1 MSVGRGPV
9 ARTAAA
15 VAHAAAGSVGR
26 AVTAATAIGLSLAG
40 CKVGPDF
47 KAPVPPQTQSYAAPG
62 DAPPPAD
69 QRVTLGARIEGDWW
83 AQFHSPALNELI
95 KLGIDN
101 NQDIAGA
108 KARIAEAHEEVNAAH
123 AALLPS
129 LTFDTTV
136 GRQKYGKSLFGPLDF
151 VIPPFTYYTVGPGL
165 NAPLDLFGGN
175 KRALE
180 ERTAYEDYQK
190 DALQAAYLSLTTNI
204 IEQALAAA
212 SARAQIEVVQDII
225 ANDQRN
231 VDLVQTSLSAGQA
244 TRTQLL
250 TAQTQLA
257 TDKTLLPE
265 LRQEEST
272 ARHALAILVGQEP
285 AQWTPAAL
293 SLSDFN
299 LPGEIAAS
307 LPSEL
312 VHRRPD
318 ILAAEAQLHAASAA
332 IGVATANL
340 YPNITL
346 TGSLTQQALTPG
358 GLFQGAA
365 AAWSIA
371 ANLTAPLYDAG
382 RLRAEQRAA
391 VDGYQAALADYR
403 QVILRSFGDVADG
416 LQALTN
422 DEEQFNSQTVA
433 AQTAAS
439 ARDLVRR
446 SYTVGNSGIL
456 DVLDAERSTAQ
467 AQLGVARA
475 RAQRLADT
483 ARLYMALGGTP
494 VPRTAEAAVAATR

>member
-1 MSVGRGPV
+1 MSRVRLLVCSG
-9 ARTAAA
+9 T
-15 VAHAAAGSVGR
+15 
-26 AVTAATAIGLSLAG
+26 LAL
-40 CKVGPDF
+40 CACTVGPNF
-47 KAPVPPQTQSYAAPG
+47 KAPDAPAVRGYSAPG

-69 QRVTLGARIEGDWW
+69 QRVTLGAQIEGDWW
-83 AQFHSPALNELI
+83 AQFHSTPLNELI
-95 KLGIDN
+95 KVAIDA
-101 NQDIAGA
+101 NQDIAAG
-108 KARIAEAHEEVNAAH
+108 KARIAEAQEEVTAAH

-129 LTFDTTV
+129 LTFGTTV

-151 VIPPFTYYTVGPGL
+151 VIPPFTYYTVGPSI

-180 ERTAYEDYQK
+180 ETKAYGDYQK
-190 DALQAAYLSLTTNI
+190 VELDAAYLSLTANVVA
-204 IEQALAAA
+204 QALSVAA
-212 SARAQIEVVQDII
+212 ARAQIEVVQDII

-231 VDLVQTSLSAGQA
+231 VDLVQTSLDDGQA

-265 LRQEEST
+265 LHQEEST
-272 ARHALAILVGQEP
+272 ARHALAILLGQSP
-285 AQWTPAAL
+285 AEWTPPEL
-293 SLSDFN
+293 TLNDFV

-318 ILAAEAQLHAASAA
+318 IRAAEAQLHAASAA

-346 TGSLTQQALTPG
+346 SGSLTQQALTPG
-358 GLFQGAA
+358 GLFNGAA
-365 AAWSIA
+365 AAWTIA
-371 ANLTAPLYDAG
+371 ANLTAPLYDGG
-382 RLRAEQRAA
+382 RLRAERRAA

-403 QVILRSFGDVADG
+403 QVILRSFGDVADS
-416 LQALTN
+416 LQALSN
-422 DEEQFNSQTVA
+422 DDEQFNSQAVA
-433 AQTAAS
+433 AQTAAA
-439 ARDLVRR
+439 ARDLARR

-467 AQLGVARA
+467 AQLGLSRA
-475 RAQRLADT
+475 RAQRLIDT

-494 VPRTAEAAVAATR
+494 VPPAATANSVATTTP

>member
-1 MSVGRGPV
+1 MSRVRLLVCSG
-9 ARTAAA
+9 ALA
-15 VAHAAAGSVGR
+15 
-26 AVTAATAIGLSLAG
+26 LSA
-40 CKVGPDF
+40 CTVGPNF
-47 KAPVPPQTQSYAAPG
+47 KTPEAPTAGGYAAPG

-83 AQFHSPALNELI
+83 AQFHSTTLNDLI
-95 KLGIDN
+95 QVAIDA
-101 NQDIAGA
+101 NQDIAAG
-108 KARIAEAHEEVNAAH
+108 KARIAQAQEEVTAAH

-129 LTFDTTV
+129 LTFGTTV

-151 VIPPFTYYTVGPGL
+151 VIPPFTYYTVGPGI

-175 KRALE
+175 KRVLE
-180 ERTAYEDYQK
+180 ERAAYEDYQK
-190 DALQAAYLSLTTNI
+190 QELNAAYLSLTANVVA
-204 IEQALAAA
+204 QALAVA
-212 SARAQIEVVQDII
+212 SAHAQIDVVQDII

-231 VDLVQTSLSAGQA
+231 VDLVQTALDDGQA

-250 TAQTQLA
+250 TAQTQRA

-272 ARHALAILVGQEP
+272 ARHALAILVGKQP
-285 AQWTPAAL
+285 AEWAPPTITL
-293 SLSDFN
+293 NDFV

-346 TGSLTQQALTPG
+346 SGSLTQQALTPG
-358 GLFQGAA
+358 GLFNGAA

-371 ANLTAPLYDAG
+371 ANLTAPLYDGG
-382 RLRAEQRAA
+382 RLRAERRAA

-416 LQALTN
+416 LQALSN
-422 DEEQFNSQTVA
+422 DDELFNSQAVA
-433 AQTAAS
+433 AQTAAA
-439 ARDLVRR
+439 ARDLARR
-446 SYTVGNSGIL
+446 SYAVGNSGIL

-467 AQLGVARA
+467 AQLGLSRA
-475 RAQRLADT
+475 KAQRLIDT

-494 VPRTAEAAVAATR
+494 VPAANANSVATTTP